1 MKNLL
6 AFLGAAV
13 LVFVGV
19 GLYLNWFHIARGPAV
34 AGHKAF
40 NIDLNTD
47 KIKSDAEKGGEK
59 VVDAI
64 EKARPRGRGQSQGR
78 SREKGRGGSRRRRR
92 KDAGE
97 RQSREMTKPGRS
109 P

>member
-13 LVFVGV
+13 LVFAGV

-47 KIKSDAEKGGEK
+47 KIESDAQKGGEK
-59 VVDAI
+59 VLERDR
-64 EKARPRGRGQSQGR
+64 EGPPRGRGPQGGGGQERRRHGRQGR
-78 SREKGRGGSRRRRR
+78 GQKSRRDQKR
-92 KDAGE
+92 
-97 RQSREMTKPGRS
+97 
-109 P
+109 

>member
-13 LVFVGV
+13 LVFAGV
-19 GLYLNWFHIARGPAV
+19 GFYLNWFHIAGGQAV

-47 KIKSDAEKGGEK
+47 KIKSDAQKGGEK
-59 VVDAI
+59 VVGAI
-64 EKARPRGRGQSQGR
+64 EKAREA
-78 SREKGRGGSRRRRR
+78 EKKAEADRNAAVNHDNAETKTPESG
-92 KDAGE
+92 KGE
-97 RQSREMTKPGRS
+97 K
-109 P
+109 

>member
-13 LVFVGV
+13 LVFAGV

-47 KIKSDAEKGGEK
+47 KIESDAQKGGEK
-59 VVDAI
+59 VLSAI
-64 EKARPRGRGQSQGR
+64 EKARLEA
-78 SREKGRGGSRRRRR
+78 EK
-92 KDAGE
+92 KAQTDAGPVVNGVKADTNTQE
-97 RQSREMTKPGRS
+97 GGTGEK
-109 P
+109 

>member
-64 EKARPRGRGQSQGR
+64 EKAR
-78 SREKGRGGSRRRRR
+78 REAEDKAKAEAEKKAEADRAA
-92 KDAGE
+92 DGE
-97 RQSREMTKPGRS
+97 KTPESVKVEK
-109 P
+109 

>member
-19 GLYLNWFHIARGPAV
+19 GFYLNWFHVSGGQAV

-47 KIKSDAEKGGEK
+47 KIESDAQKGGEK
-59 VVDAI
+59 VLSAI
-64 EKARPRGRGQSQGR
+64 EKARLEAAAKAEADRTTAETKTPENGKS
-78 SREKGRGGSRRRRR
+78 EK
-92 KDAGE
+92 
-97 RQSREMTKPGRS
+97 
-109 P
+109 

>member
-13 LVFVGV
+13 LVFAGV
-19 GLYLNWFHIARGPAV
+19 GLYLNWFHIARGPAT

-47 KIKSDAEKGGEK
+47 KIESDAQKGGAE
-59 VVDAI
+59 VLSAI
-64 EKARPRGRGQSQGR
+64 EKARLEAEKKGQAEPNGAAQGDKTDGKTPE
-78 SREKGRGGSRRRRR
+78 SGKGD
-92 KDAGE
+92 K
-97 RQSREMTKPGRS
+97 
-109 P
+109 